1 MLDSAA
7 IDRIVQNVLKQ
18 LSPSAAGVRS
28 EVKAAPVKAAVAVTV
43 PVARPVAVETAVS
56 LADMVITG
64 DLLAERVKT
73 AGGRILVSP
82 KAILTPTAKDYIRI
96 HRLEVVRSAGEKKG
110 AATKAAWKL
119 IVVTNASAVDRLYPE
134 LGPAWSRELL
144 GCPDDAA
151 TLVISELSRGEIDG
165 AVILARQSFRAA
177 CRANRHEKVR
187 AAAVR
192 DAAEVRAARGEMR
205 LNTIAI
211 DPSGKTYFELR
222 NMFAAFTAPWP
233 EPKR

>member
-1 MLDSAA
+1 MLDSAT

-18 LSPSAAGVRS
+18 LSPSSAGARF
-28 EVKAAPVKAAVAVTV
+28 EAKAAPPKAAAPVSAPAAKPVT
-43 PVARPVAVETAVS
+43 VETAVS
-56 LADMVITG
+56 LADIVITG

-73 AGGRILVSP
+73 AGGRVVVSP
-82 KAILTPTAKDYIRI
+82 KAILTPTAKDFVRL
-96 HRLEVVRSAGEKKG
+96 HRLEVVRSAVEKK
-110 AATKAAWKL
+110 AASAKATWKL
-119 IVVTNASAVDRLYPE
+119 IVVTNASAIDRLYPE
-134 LGPAWSRELL
+134 LGAAWSRELL

-192 DAAEVRAARGEMR
+192 DASDIRLARGEMR

-222 NMFAAFTAPWP
+222 NMFAAFTTPWP